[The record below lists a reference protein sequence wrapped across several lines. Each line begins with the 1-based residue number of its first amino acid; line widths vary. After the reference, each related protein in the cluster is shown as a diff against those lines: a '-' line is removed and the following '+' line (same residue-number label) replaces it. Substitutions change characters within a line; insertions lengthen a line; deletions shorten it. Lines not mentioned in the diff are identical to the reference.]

1 MIGCNKKVTE
11 TMNGEFHCE
20 KCNKTFPTVRLFF
33 LLYSRLSY
41 SYYLILSYLILPIQC
56 IRRYILS
63 VSMADHSGSNWF
75 TLFND
80 TVIAS
85 N

>member
-20 KCNKTFPTVRLFF
+20 KCNKTFPTVRLFSV
-33 LLYSRLSY
+33 LSSPRLI
-41 SYYLILSYLILPIQC
+41 LLSYLLLPTQC

-80 TVIAS
+80 TVITI